1 MPYTTQGI
9 GYRSGETSFEAAE
22 ATQHEAPFWRLMV
35 LQDLSLHGPSTAD
48 EIARRLKASIL
59 TIRPRCSELRNT
71 RQIYDTGERRKNTS
85 GRSAAVWA
93 LTKGEMNV

>member
-1 MPYTTQGI
+1 MPYTAHGV
-9 GYRSGETSFEAAE
+9 GFRDLETSEDAADEA
-22 ATQHEAPFWRLMV
+22 QGRAPFWRLMV

-93 LTKGEMNV
+93 IATRDM